1 DLRTFQRH
9 PGEHAGA
16 VANLL
21 LDEPRRPAAP
31 ALLAAASAVPYPARH
46 DDNYGHRR
54 RHRFR
59 TISDR
64 RSRSAG
70 EHGHPARLRHRL
82 CRSLDTEKNRAG
94 HAAPVQDSGD
104 AVGPGRWNT
113 DLLLSD
119 VRPATGD
126 VDQTVRLARH
136 RTVDLLRI
144 WTGAGGSN
152 SSAATY
158 GRLPA
163 GSCEPHS

>member
-31 ALLAAASAVPYPARH
+31 ALLAAASAVPYSARH

-54 RHRFR
+54 RHRLR
-59 TISDR
+59 TIPDR
-64 RSRSAG
+64 RARPAG

-94 HAAPVQDSGD
+94 HPAPVQDSGD

-113 DLLLSD
+113 DLLLSH

-126 VDQTVRLARH
+126 VDQTVRLARN
-136 RTVDLLRI
+136 RTVDLLRV
-144 WTGAGGSN
+144 WTRPSGGN
-152 SSAATY
+152 QKGTAH

-163 GSCEPHS
+163 GSCG

>member
-31 ALLAAASAVPYPARH
+31 ALLAAASAVPHSACH
-46 DDNYGHRR
+46 DDDYGHRR
-54 RHRFR
+54 RHRLR
-59 TISDR
+59 TIPDR
-64 RSRSAG
+64 RARPAG
-70 EHGHPARLRHRL
+70 EHGHSARLRHRVR
-82 CRSLDTEKNRAG
+82 RSFDTEKNRAG
-94 HAAPVQDSGD
+94 HPAPVQDSGD

-119 VRPATGD
+119 VRSATGD
-126 VDQTVRLARH
+126 VDPTVRLARH
-136 RTVDLLRI
+136 RAGDLLRI
-144 WTGAGGSN
+144 WTGEGGSN
-152 SSAATY
+152 SSEATY